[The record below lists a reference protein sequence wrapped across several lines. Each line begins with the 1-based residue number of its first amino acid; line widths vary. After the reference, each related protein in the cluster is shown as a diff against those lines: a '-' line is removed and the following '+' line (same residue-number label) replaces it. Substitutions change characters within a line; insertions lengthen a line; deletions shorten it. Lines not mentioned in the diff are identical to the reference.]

1 MAKVVKGIGIIFSV
15 LVLLGL
21 VAWGVWS
28 WFSRQALPKTEG
40 KVNVQGLQQPVEIVR
55 DEYGVA
61 HIYAQTAA
69 DLFFAQGY
77 THAQERFWQM
87 EFQRRV
93 ASGRLSE
100 IFGET
105 TLSTDRYL
113 RQFNFKGSTEQS
125 YADLDPIVKSVV
137 DAYTAGVN
145 AYIRD
150 RKPAQL
156 GLEFALLGVQGN
168 HFPIEEWTPID
179 SMIWSEMMVYNQS
192 DQMDIELDNIAQ
204 LAAVGQSL
212 YADLHPPYRGDR
224 PTILQA
230 ADVPGLTKTAAS
242 LPEGLGAAEL
252 TYLVSIGQ
260 NKNKDLALPAVLADL
275 GFGSKGA
282 SNSFVVSGEKTEGGK
297 PLLAND
303 PHMAVSMPSLWY
315 EVGLHCLEKT
325 PDCVYNLRGFSLPGV
340 PGILIGHNDRIAWG
354 LTNASFDAEDVFIE
368 KVNPANP
375 NQYEVNGQ
383 WKDMDLR
390 REEIEVYGQDKP
402 VVINVRS
409 TRNGVVGSDEITDQ
423 EPFTYGD
430 NGPQPYVLSYAWTA
444 LQPIRSIQAVLFV
457 NRAQNWADFV
467 DALQYFDAGKQN
479 WLFADVDGN
488 IGYVMPGKVPV
499 RAKGD
504 GTLPVPGWNDDYRW
518 TGFIPYEKLPKV
530 LNPKQGFIVTANNP
544 QLREEQ
550 LPYLLGKDY
559 DYGQRAGRITQLIE
573 DNSAKFSIALME
585 KIQTDNLSLPA
596 LEFIPYLKNLAFNDP
611 EVSEARDSLL
621 TWDGQM
627 VMDSPQAAL
636 YAMFWKELVAGIF
649 YDQMD
654 EELLPLGSTATEDV
668 VYHLMQKPDNDWW
681 DDLATP
687 DIKERRDAI
696 LKIAFESAHHQA
708 VEQFGEN
715 LDTWDWGSLH
725 TILFENASLGKSG
738 ISIIENLFNRGP
750 FPVNGS
756 ESVVQKTCWTP
767 KEPYTVYC
775 IPALRQ
781 VIDLGNL
788 SNSQMIHSVG
798 QSGHPVSPHYDD
810 FIEAWRTFQYHP
822 SNWLRSDAEKEK
834 HTTLILQP

>member
-15 LVLLGL
+15 LILLGL

-40 KVNVQGLQQPVEIVR
+40 KVKVQGLQQPVEIVR

-168 HFPIEEWTPID
+168 QIPIEEWTPID

-252 TYLVSIGQ
+252 TYLLSIGQ
-260 NKNKDLALPAVLADL
+260 SKNEDLALPEVLADL

-282 SNSFVVSGEKTEGGK
+282 SNSFVVSGEKTEDGK

-340 PGILIGHNDRIAWG
+340 PGI
-354 LTNASFDAEDVFIE
+354 
-368 KVNPANP
+368 
-375 NQYEVNGQ
+375 
-383 WKDMDLR
+383 
-390 REEIEVYGQDKP
+390 
-402 VVINVRS
+402 
-409 TRNGVVGSDEITDQ
+409 
-423 EPFTYGD
+423 
-430 NGPQPYVLSYAWTA
+430 
-444 LQPIRSIQAVLFV
+444 
-457 NRAQNWADFV
+457 
-467 DALQYFDAGKQN
+467 
-479 WLFADVDGN
+479 
-488 IGYVMPGKVPV
+488 
-499 RAKGD
+499 
-504 GTLPVPGWNDDYRW
+504 
-518 TGFIPYEKLPKV
+518 
-530 LNPKQGFIVTANNP
+530 
-544 QLREEQ
+544 
-550 LPYLLGKDY
+550 
-559 DYGQRAGRITQLIE
+559 
-573 DNSAKFSIALME
+573 
-585 KIQTDNLSLPA
+585 
-596 LEFIPYLKNLAFNDP
+596 
-611 EVSEARDSLL
+611 
-621 TWDGQM
+621 
-627 VMDSPQAAL
+627 
-636 YAMFWKELVAGIF
+636 
-649 YDQMD
+649 
-654 EELLPLGSTATEDV
+654 
-668 VYHLMQKPDNDWW
+668 
-681 DDLATP
+681 
-687 DIKERRDAI
+687 
-696 LKIAFESAHHQA
+696 
-708 VEQFGEN
+708 
-715 LDTWDWGSLH
+715 
-725 TILFENASLGKSG
+725 
-738 ISIIENLFNRGP
+738 FNRP
-750 FPVNGS
+750 
-756 ESVVQKTCWTP
+756 Q
-767 KEPYTVYC
+767 
-775 IPALRQ
+775 
-781 VIDLGNL
+781 
-788 SNSQMIHSVG
+788 
-798 QSGHPVSPHYDD
+798 
-810 FIEAWRTFQYHP
+810 
-822 SNWLRSDAEKEK
+822 
-834 HTTLILQP
+834 